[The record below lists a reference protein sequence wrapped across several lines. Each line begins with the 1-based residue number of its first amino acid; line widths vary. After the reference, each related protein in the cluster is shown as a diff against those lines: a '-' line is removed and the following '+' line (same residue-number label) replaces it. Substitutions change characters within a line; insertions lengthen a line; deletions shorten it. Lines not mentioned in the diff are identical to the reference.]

1 MRAELG
7 YSASRNKGLSL
18 VEILISLSLG
28 AFMLI
33 GIISLIASVSSTRQA
48 LTKTSEQIENGRY
61 ALQLFAEDI
70 AMAGFYGKYHP
81 GVGVA
86 EPTLPDPC
94 ANGSVLA
101 DLGFNNS
108 VTDPEIPVAV
118 AGYASG
124 ATLPSCI
131 SDESAVVGS
140 EVLVVHR
147 VAPSPIDLSTSTLP
161 PGNSIPYFQASDCGT
176 GATAFVFD
184 KDPDNFTLQ
193 KKDCSTTAEVWP
205 YQVRSYF
212 IAPCEDCSGGGNGD
226 GKPSLKVHE
235 YLGGS
240 VTTQALVSGVEDMH
254 FSYGIDLNSDGG
266 PDCYVDDP
274 SADTAPAGC
283 TTAGWSAVDAE
294 NWEDVVAVRVYL
306 LVRGSEAA
314 GSINNGK
321 TFDMGRAGR
330 VGPFTDGFKR
340 QVYSSVITIPNV
352 AGVRE

>member
-1 MRAELG
+1 MRTILG
-7 YSASRNKGLSL
+7 FSVSRNKGLSL

-86 EPTLPDPC
+86 EPTVPNPC

-124 ATLPSCI
+124 ATLPTCI
-131 SDESAVVGS
+131 ADASAVVGS

-147 VAPSPIDLSTSTLP
+147 VAPTPVDPSTVPS
-161 PGNSIPYFQASDCGT
+161 GNSIPYFQASDCT
-176 GATAFVFD
+176 SNSTAFVFD
-184 KDPDNFTLQ
+184 KDPDNLTLQ
-193 KKDCSTTAEVWP
+193 KKDCLTAAEVWP

-212 IAPCEDCSGGGNGD
+212 IAPCEDCSGGGD

-283 TTAGWSAVDAE
+283 TTAGWSTVDAE
-294 NWEDVVAVRVYL
+294 NWADVVAVRVYL

-314 GSINNGK
+314 GAINNGK
-321 TFDMGRAGR
+321 TFDMGRANR

-352 AGVRE
+352 AGARE

>member
-1 MRAELG
+1 MMSFKSSLAR
-7 YSASRNKGLSL
+7 SRGLSL

-70 AMAGFYGKYHP
+70 AMAGFFGKYHP
-81 GVGVA
+81 GVGIAV
-86 EPTLPDPC
+86 PTLPDPC
-94 ANGSVLA
+94 STGSVLSE
-101 DLGFNNS
+101 LGFNNALI
-108 VTDPEIPVAV
+108 DPQLPVAV

-124 ATLPSCI
+124 TTLPTCI
-131 SDESAVVGS
+131 SSESAVANS

-147 VAPSPIDLSTSTLP
+147 VAPSPILPSTVLT
-161 PGNSIPYFQASDCGT
+161 GNTVPYFQVSDCSSN
-176 GATAFVFD
+176 ATAFVFD
-184 KDPDNFTLQ
+184 KDPSNLTLKEQ
-193 KKDCSTTAEVWP
+193 DCLTEAEVWP

-212 IAPCEDCSGGGNGD
+212 IAHCEDCSNGGD
-226 GKPSLKVHE
+226 GKPSLKVRE
-235 YLGGS
+235 YMGGS
-240 VTTQALVSGVEDMH
+240 TTTHALVSGVEDMH
-254 FSYGIDLNSDGG
+254 FSYGLDLNLDGG

-274 SADTAPAGC
+274 SADVAPASC
-283 TTAGWSAVDAE
+283 TTAGWSVVDAE

-306 LVRGSEAA
+306 LVRGSEVA
-314 GSINNGK
+314 GAVNNSK
-321 TFDMGRAGR
+321 TFDMGRESR

-352 AGVRE
+352 AGARE

>member
-1 MRAELG
+1 MRTILG
-7 YSASRNKGLSL
+7 SSVSRNKGLSL

-86 EPTLPDPC
+86 EPTVPNPC

-124 ATLPSCI
+124 ATLPTCI
-131 SDESAVVGS
+131 ADASAVVGS

-147 VAPSPIDLSTSTLP
+147 VAPTPVDPSTVPS
-161 PGNSIPYFQASDCGT
+161 GNSIPYFQASDCT
-176 GATAFVFD
+176 SNSTAFVFD
-184 KDPDNFTLQ
+184 KDPDNLTLQ
-193 KKDCSTTAEVWP
+193 KKDCLTAAEVWP

-212 IAPCEDCSGGGNGD
+212 IAPCEDCSGGGD

-283 TTAGWSAVDAE
+283 TTAGWSTVDAE
-294 NWEDVVAVRVYL
+294 NWADVVAVRVYL

-314 GSINNGK
+314 GAINNGK
-321 TFDMGRAGR
+321 TFDMGRANR

-352 AGVRE
+352 AGARE

>member
-1 MRAELG
+1 MRTILG
-7 YSASRNKGLSL
+7 FSVSRNKGLSL

-86 EPTLPDPC
+86 EPTVPNPC

-124 ATLPSCI
+124 ATLPTCI
-131 SDESAVVGS
+131 ADASAVVGS

-147 VAPSPIDLSTSTLP
+147 VAPTPVDPSTVPS
-161 PGNSIPYFQASDCGT
+161 GNSIPYFQASDCT
-176 GATAFVFD
+176 SNSTAFVFD
-184 KDPDNFTLQ
+184 KDPDNLTLQ
-193 KKDCSTTAEVWP
+193 KKDCLTAAEVWP

-212 IAPCEDCSGGGNGD
+212 IAPCEDCSGGGD

-294 NWEDVVAVRVYL
+294 NWADVVAVRVYL

-314 GSINNGK
+314 GAINNGK
-321 TFDMGRAGR
+321 TFDMGRANR

-352 AGVRE
+352 AGARE